1 MEKEKLFLVD
11 FEFLIDTL
19 TDVEDELC
27 RNDDFESMLK
37 LLINLP
43 PLSVSLCLLPSLPP
57 ARLEHSLFALFLG
70 DKLAVW
76 TGDARNAEHNMK
88 IGRTLKSR
96 LEIPKSI
103 SIGFQAHTDTISKS
117 GSTTKNRYTV

>member
-1 MEKEKLFLVD
+1 MYVCMYIWSTRLNHRPEVD
-11 FEFLIDTL
+11 Y
-19 TDVEDELC
+19 
-27 RNDDFESMLK
+27 
-37 LLINLP
+37 
-43 PLSVSLCLLPSLPP
+43 VSTPSPSLTHVILSFLPFSPP
-57 ARLEHSLFALFLG
+57 PRHAG